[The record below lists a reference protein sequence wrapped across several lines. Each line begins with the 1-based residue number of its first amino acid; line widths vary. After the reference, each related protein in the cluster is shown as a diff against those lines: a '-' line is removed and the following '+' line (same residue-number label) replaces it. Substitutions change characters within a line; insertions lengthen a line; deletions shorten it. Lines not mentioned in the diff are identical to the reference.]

1 MAWHTIQE
9 AQKLTGK
16 SRRTLYRD
24 MSTGRLSWV
33 PEGENARRL
42 ETSELIRAYG
52 ALLPVAQPESE
63 KKAHSDTGLGTAD
76 TTLIL
81 AELKALRE
89 EVAELRQAMRLIEHK
104 PDMAQD
110 TAQQAET
117 VEPLVAPPDEAQ
129 PVELSSVPDKAPG
142 HWWSSIFK
150 PFKPN

>member
-24 MSTGRLSWV
+24 MATGRLSWE

-42 ETSELIRAYG
+42 ETSELIRVYG
-52 ALLPVAQPESE
+52 ALLPMAQPEAE
-63 KKAHSDTGLGTAD
+63 KTAHAD
-76 TTLIL
+76 TAIGTQDTALIL

-104 PDMAQD
+104 P
-110 TAQQAET
+110 
-117 VEPLVAPPDEAQ
+117 EPAQ
-129 PVELSSVPDKAPG
+129 PDTPESVPTDKPTP
-142 HWWSSIFK
+142 WWRRPLFTRQG
-150 PFKPN
+150 

>member
-24 MSTGRLSWV
+24 MSTGRLSWA

-52 ALLPVAQPESE
+52 ALLPMAQPEVE
-63 KKAHSDTGLGTAD
+63 KTAHGVTASGTAD
-76 TTLIL
+76 TVLIL
-81 AELKALRE
+81 TELKALRE

-104 PDMAQD
+104 PDVAHA
-110 TAQQAET
+110 TAQPTEVLEEALPVT
-117 VEPLVAPPDEAQ
+117 LSPMTDEK
-129 PVELSSVPDKAPG
+129 PER
-142 HWWSSIFK
+142 WWSSIFR
-150 PFKPN
+150 PFKQN